1 MGVTGPEER
10 SREARSQ
17 ELLRQIWLRNRSTTL
32 ERLSVVEAALTALSA
47 GDLAPDRRDAAL
59 GEAHK
64 LRGILGTYGFDEGS
78 VLAGE
83 AEKALQGGA
92 PAPDLSER
100 LGAYARSLPD
110 S

>member
-1 MGVTGPEER
+1 VGVTGPEDSREER
-10 SREARSQ
+10 SRE
-17 ELLRQIWLRNRSTTL
+17 LLKQIWLRNRSTTL
-32 ERLSVVEAALTALSA
+32 ERLSVVEAAVAALAA
-47 GDLAPDRRDAAL
+47 GELAPDRRDAAL

-83 AEKALQGGA
+83 AEDALQAGA
-92 PAPDLSER
+92 PAPNLSER